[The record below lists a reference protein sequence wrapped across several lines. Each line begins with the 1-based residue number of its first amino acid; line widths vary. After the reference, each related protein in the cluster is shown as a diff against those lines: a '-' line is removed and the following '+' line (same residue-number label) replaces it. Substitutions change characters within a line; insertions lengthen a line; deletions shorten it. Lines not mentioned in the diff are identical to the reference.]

1 MSSPL
6 VKINVWYY
14 NDLVDEW
21 ILKNTPHFKETKDE
35 YNYFRVMSEGK
46 KEFYSCANDYVE
58 RFRDTAD
65 FGDELI
71 NVDGTTVWTAE

>member
-1 MSSPL
+1 
-6 VKINVWYY
+6 
-14 NDLVDEW
+14 
-21 ILKNTPHFKETKDE
+21 
-35 YNYFRVMSEGK
+35 MSEGK
-46 KEFYSCANDYVE
+46 KEFYSCAKDYVE